1 VALLVAVAAV
11 VLAARLIAGAVSLF
25 GSSGDRAPLTQG
37 TGSPSPSTTH
47 ALIPPPTCSLGNR
60 FAPFRDLDEWQLTLL
75 DTKFRLPRAYVPPGL
90 QPISKSGFKSP
101 LLVRSEVIDDLAA
114 LREAAAAAGVPL
126 GVVAAYR
133 SYDEQARLF
142 ERRKQQLGNSEAL
155 AKTAR
160 PGHSE
165 HQLGTAVDFRSAGE
179 RDVNENWDRTPAG
192 KWVNANAW
200 RFGFVQSYPRGR
212 EGVTC
217 YGNEPWHFRYFGRTL
232 AAEIHR
238 SRLTVRE
245 FLWNEQKRGGA
256 PIP

>member
-1 VALLVAVAAV
+1 VAVLVVVAVV
-11 VLAARLIAGAVSLF
+11 VLAARLISGAVSLF
-25 GSSGDRAPLTQG
+25 GSDGDRTPLTQG
-37 TGSPSPSTTH
+37 TGSPSPSGAPTV
-47 ALIPPPTCSLGNR
+47 IPPPACSLGNR
-60 FAPFRDLDEWQLTLL
+60 FARFRDLDEWQLTLL
-75 DTKFRLPRAYVPPGL
+75 DTTYRLPRAYVPPRL
-90 QPISKSGFKSP
+90 QPISKAGFKSP

-114 LREAAAAAGVPL
+114 LRGAAVAAALPI

-133 SYDEQARLF
+133 SYDQQARLF
-142 ERRKQQLGNSEAL
+142 ERRQEQLGNSEAL

-165 HQLGTAVDFRSAGE
+165 HQLGTAVDFKSAGE
-179 RDVNENWDRTPAG
+179 RDVNQNWDRTPTG

-200 RFGFVQSYPRGR
+200 RFGFVQSYPRGLQS
-212 EGVTC
+212 VTC

-232 AAEIHR
+232 SAEIHR

-245 FLWNEQKRGGA
+245 FLWSEQKRGGA